1 MNSGLAKQTS
11 QCYWFLMS
19 QVSEIRQAASTLS
32 AEERAELAVFLLEG
46 LDADPHCVSDEEV
59 LRRRDELASGT
70 VTGLSRDE
78 FRKAC
83 GR

>member
-1 MNSGLAKQTS
+1 
-11 QCYWFLMS
+11 MS
-19 QVSEIRQAASTLS
+19 ELSEIQQAALKLS
-32 AEERAELAVFLLEG
+32 AEERAELAVFLLGG
-46 LDADPHCVSDEEV
+46 LDEAPHVSDEEA
-59 LRRRDELASGT
+59 LRRRDELASGV